1 VTIVV
6 TPSCYFPKLRNE
18 GAPMMKMST
27 NNAVPTNNEIQKQQA
42 IQALHFAQI
51 TNDYQQF
58 VKKHRM

>member
-1 VTIVV
+1 
-6 TPSCYFPKLRNE
+6 
-18 GAPMMKMST
+18 MMKMST